1 MVLSLFTTN
10 ELEGSFL
17 VPSSWSRPALF
28 TVVSQSVWCWM
39 CPDRWWHSGN
49 PETRGLFIM
58 KYREKLHA
66 LLKNMCVAEYIDSC
80 FYICH
85 YLRRL
90 ALVPKFHQVRVGHH
104 SERGECHKRN
114 ELQDCILHFSSLQSL
129 HERIFDEESF
139 KSPCWWAQIGR
150 LEAWEVSLLDHL
162 RRKILPHFISFNS
175 LHEGIFDEELF
186 KVPAGEQLYHMVC
199 LDPPPSKLFIRE
211 GSSCCGWFSPVITK
225 SGDFGLPSVCKE
237 ERSINYGSRRKEKN
251 CPLAPEKGCQIKP
264 ILKKI
269 R

>member
-1 MVLSLFTTN
+1 MHN
-10 ELEGSFL
+10 EFKRWWFC
-17 VPSSWSRPALF
+17 PSSEPMSLDPHCARSLAKVF
-28 TVVSQSVWCWM
+28 DAGCVQTDGGTQETQK
-39 CPDRWWHSGN
+39 
-49 PETRGLFIM
+49 PEVFFIM

-80 FYICH
+80 FYICP

-104 SERGECHKRN
+104 SEREECYKRN

-162 RRKILPHFISFNS
+162 RRKILPHYISFNS

-211 GSSCCGWFSPVITK
+211 GSSFCGWFSPVITK

-237 ERSINYGSRRKEKN
+237 KRSVNYGSRRKEKN
-251 CPLAPEKGCQIKP
+251 CPLAHEKGCQIKP
-264 ILKKI
+264 TLKKI